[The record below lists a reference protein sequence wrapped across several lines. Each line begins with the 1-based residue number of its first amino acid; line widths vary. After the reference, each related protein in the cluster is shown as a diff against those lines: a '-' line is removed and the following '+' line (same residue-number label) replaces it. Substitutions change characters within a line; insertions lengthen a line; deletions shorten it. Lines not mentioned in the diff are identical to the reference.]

1 MIRLLIVCA
10 VVSVVAFRLTIGLL
24 NPVQHTAAHVATP
37 KALVAPAA
45 LRAPRA
51 AKAAPKAH
59 DGLDRGNR
67 HPAFKTPGVV
77 YWNYDDA
84 R

>member
-1 MIRLLIVCA
+1 MIRLLVTCA
-10 VVSVVAFRLTIGLL
+10 IVSVIAFRLTIGLL
-24 NPVQHTAAHVATP
+24 NPVQHTAAHAATP
-37 KALVAPAA
+37 KAISVPAA
-45 LRAPRA
+45 HTIPKTK
-51 AKAAPKAH
+51 KATKKAH

-67 HPAFKTPGVV
+67 HPAFKTPSVV